1 MCPNLKAAN
10 NHKRQPRRADQQ
22 GAVLLLV
29 LLVLMLIS
37 VLILSWAQEW
47 RMELRLASN
56 YREAGQCRRLAEGG
70 VYYALGKLAATKIA
84 EMSMN
89 RGPDAAYAG
98 PPRQD
103 LWLGDQ
109 STRELKLPEG
119 LVAIRLE
126 DEGGKIN
133 LNRAPGDLLMRLF
146 AALGVSQNQI
156 PTMVD
161 SILDWRSKDE
171 DPRPFG
177 AKSNFY
183 LRLEPPYVAKMAPF
197 ETVEELSWV
206 HGFEGSQAISRLG
219 EWLTV
224 QSANLGVN
232 INTAPREVLQASGLP
247 LEVVST
253 IIAARRN
260 MPFRSVQ
267 EIGQLAQM
275 AQLDSSRQ
283 LTVQSSPFFTIKST
297 GMINKKGGRQTIKA
311 IVRVDTNQSNPW
323 QILSWVDDFSG

>member
-1 MCPNLKAAN
+1 MCPNLLLAN
-10 NHKRQPRRADQQ
+10 VNPHNRRGGQQ

-70 VYYALGKLAATKIA
+70 VYYALGKLAAAKIA
-84 EMSMN
+84 EMSLN
-89 RGPDAAYAG
+89 RGPDAAYPVA
-98 PPRQD
+98 RQD

-109 STRELKLPEG
+109 STRELKLPAG
-119 LVAIRLE
+119 LVEIRLE

-133 LNRAPGDLLMRLF
+133 LNRAPGDLLLRLF
-146 AALGVSQNQI
+146 SALGVPRNQVS
-156 PTMVD
+156 TMVD
-161 SILDWRSKDE
+161 SILDWRSKED

-183 LRLEPPYVAKMAPF
+183 LRLEPPYVAKLAPF

-224 QSANLGVN
+224 QSASLGVN
-232 INTAPREVLQASGLP
+232 INTAPREVLLAAGLP
-247 LEVVST
+247 PEALGA
-253 IIAARRN
+253 IIAARKT
-260 MPFRSVQ
+260 MPFRSIQ

-275 AQLDSSRQ
+275 GQIDSSRQ

-297 GMINKKGGRQTIKA
+297 GMINKKGGRHTIKT
-311 IVRVDTNQSNPW
+311 IVRVDANQTTPW

>member
-1 MCPNLKAAN
+1 MLAGVS
-10 NHKRQPRRADQQ
+10 RQDRRRGQQ

-70 VYYALGKLAATKIA
+70 VYYALGKLVAAKIA
-84 EMSMN
+84 EMSLN
-89 RGPDAAYAG
+89 RGPNAAYPA
-98 PPRQD
+98 PTQQN

-109 STRELKLPEG
+109 NTRELKLPAG
-119 LVAIRLE
+119 LVQVRLE

-133 LNRAPGDLLMRLF
+133 LNRAPGDLLLRLF
-146 AALGVSQNQI
+146 SALGMPTNQI

-161 SILDWRSKDE
+161 SILDWRSKDD
-171 DPRPFG
+171 DPRPYG

-183 LRLEPPYVAKMAPF
+183 LRLEPPYVAKLAPF

-224 QSANLGVN
+224 QSASLGVN
-232 INTAPREVLQASGLP
+232 INTAPREVLQAAGLP
-247 LEVVST
+247 PEALGA
-253 IIAARRN
+253 IIAARQT
-260 MPFRSVQ
+260 MPFRSIQ

-275 AQLDSSRQ
+275 EQLDSSRQ

-297 GMINKKGGRQTIKA
+297 GMINKKGGRHTVKV
-311 IVRVDTNQSNPW
+311 IVRVDVNQNTPW